1 MLIDAGDNSEGTA
14 VQSYLDSQNV
24 EKIDYAIGTHPDADH
39 IGGLDVVVYKFD
51 CKKVFMPDVTSD
63 TKTYDDVVQA
73 LKSKNQES
81 AGSEAWQDIFF
92 RRCNIYDNCTGKGL
106 WR

>member
-39 IGGLDVVVYKFD
+39 IGGLDVVVYKFHYT
-51 CKKVFMPDVTSD
+51 F
-63 TKTYDDVVQA
+63 
-73 LKSKNQES
+73 E
-81 AGSEAWQDIFF
+81 EAIKDWY
-92 RRCNIYDNCTGKGL
+92 RDNDNKYL
-106 WR
+106 R